1 MISIVDNMSND
12 LLMSLENDMKML
24 LVLSASEENEQVY
37 KVNLPYFFILEMYF
51 LFEVIEIFLD
61 LIS

>member
-12 LLMSLENDMKML
+12 LLISLENDMQML
-24 LVLSASEENEQVY
+24 LVLSASEENEQAY
-37 KVNLPYFFILEMYF
+37 KVNLPYFFILKISLFTVIGMF
-51 LFEVIEIFLD
+51 LG

>member
-1 MISIVDNMSND
+1 
-12 LLMSLENDMKML
+12 MSLENDMKML
-24 LVLSASEENEQVY
+24 LVLSASEENEQAY
-37 KVNLPYFFILEMYF
+37 EVNLPYFFILEMYF

>member
-12 LLMSLENDMKML
+12 LLISLENDMQML
-24 LVLSASEENEQVY
+24 LVLSASEENEPAY
-37 KVNLPYFFILEMYF
+37 KVNLPYFFILKMS
-51 LFEVIEIFLD
+51 LFAAIGMFLD

>member
-24 LVLSASEENEQVY
+24 LVLSASEENEQAY

>member
-24 LVLSASEENEQVY
+24 LVLSASEENEQAY

-51 LFEVIEIFLD
+51 LFEVIEIFLG
-61 LIS
+61 LI

>member
-24 LVLSASEENEQVY
+24 LVLSASEENEQAY

-51 LFEVIEIFLD
+51 LFEEIEIFLD

>member
-24 LVLSASEENEQVY
+24 LVLSASEENEQAY
-37 KVNLPYFFILEMYF
+37 EVNLPYFFILEMYF

>member
-24 LVLSASEENEQVY
+24 LVLSASEENEQAY

-51 LFEVIEIFLD
+51 LYEVIEIFLD

>member
-12 LLMSLENDMKML
+12 LLMLLENDMKML
-24 LVLSASEENEQVY
+24 LVLSASEENEQAY

>member
-24 LVLSASEENEQVY
+24 LVLSASEENEQAY
-37 KVNLPYFFILEMYF
+37 KVNLPYFIILEMYF
-51 LFEVIEIFLD
+51 LFEVIEIFLG
-61 LIS
+61 LI